1 MFQNVRN
8 ISRKYGPQVAVVG
21 AVLVPVLAH
30 ATDPADALTA
40 LQTFSGTTTA
50 YGPVLFGLAVVST
63 GIMLGIAWIKKAR
76 GAGR

>member
-1 MFQNVRN
+1 MVRN
-8 ISRKYGPQVAVVG
+8 LAKKFGPQIAVVG
-21 AVLVPVLAH
+21 AVLAPVLAH
-30 ATDPADALTA
+30 ASDPADALTA

-63 GIMLGIAWIKKAR
+63 GIMLGVAWIKKAR

>member
-1 MFQNVRN
+1 MFQKARN
-8 ISRKYGPQVAVVG
+8 FARKHAAKAAVV
-21 AVLVPVLAH
+21 ATVAAPMLAH

>member
-1 MFQNVRN
+1 MFKNARN
-8 ISRKYGPQVAVVG
+8 FANKHGAKVAVVG
-21 AVLVPVLAH
+21 TVLAPMLAH

-40 LQTFSGTTTA
+40 LSSFSGTTTA

>member
-1 MFQNVRN
+1 MQKIRSLLV
-8 ISRKYGPQVAVVG
+8 SLVAVAMGVLSAAPAF
-21 AVLVPVLAH
+21 AV
-30 ATDPADALTA
+30 DPATAGEALA
-40 LQTFSGTTTA
+40 TFSGSTTA